1 MSPPAWQEDET
12 GVTRRSSCYGL
23 DSISPASPAVVA
35 LKQSQQPAI
44 VTSDVAP
51 YPIVALNDLWCEQ
64 CGYAPGDALGKSP
77 KTLLQGPST
86 NSSSAKDFALTTA
99 ETGSAETTLI
109 NYTKAGKPFVHTFR
123 SRRVGG
129 HFLTEGSARPRAV
142 PAIVFALLAVL
153 LVAAL
158 LPHARALSFEED
170 DGLSLGDAP
179 GRPLYLNRFAIPPQ
193 VDAAAVHLRKQG
205 PGAVIFAATVV
216 VGNLDLVF
224 PQLRL
229 IKGLKFLKFLA

>member
-1 MSPPAWQEDET
+1 MRVRAGRRARQVAEDAPAGPEHQQLLRE
-12 GVTRRSSCYGL
+12 GL
-23 DSISPASPAVVA
+23 CAHH
-35 LKQSQQPAI
+35 
-44 VTSDVAP
+44 
-51 YPIVALNDLWCEQ
+51 
-64 CGYAPGDALGKSP
+64 GGDG
-77 KTLLQGPST
+77 
-86 NSSSAKDFALTTA
+86 
-99 ETGSAETTLI
+99 
-109 NYTKAGKPFVHTFR
+109 
-123 SRRVGG
+123 VGG
-129 HFLTEGSARPRAV
+129 DDAHQLHESGQAVRPHVPLAAGGRPLPDGGLGV
-142 PAIVFALLAVL
+142 PAIVAALVAVL

-170 DGLSLGDAP
+170 DGLALGDAP

>member
-1 MSPPAWQEDET
+1 MWA
-12 GVTRRSSCYGL
+12 
-23 DSISPASPAVVA
+23 
-35 LKQSQQPAI
+35 
-44 VTSDVAP
+44 
-51 YPIVALNDLWCEQ
+51 
-64 CGYAPGDALGKSP
+64 
-77 KTLLQGPST
+77 
-86 NSSSAKDFALTTA
+86 
-99 ETGSAETTLI
+99 
-109 NYTKAGKPFVHTFR
+109 
-123 SRRVGG
+123 
-129 HFLTEGSARPRAV
+129 HF
-142 PAIVFALLAVL
+142 AIVFALVAVL

-170 DGLSLGDAP
+170 DGLALGDAP